1 MASEQFRFHIP
12 NLPKEIWHKFQ
23 ELRKAYGLKQRQM
36 IVMGVLA
43 ICRLGELD
51 PKEVQKLVDDI
62 KIAEDNNST

>member
-36 IVMGVLA
+36 IVLGVLA
-43 ICRLGELD
+43 ICKLGEKD
-51 PKEVQKLVDDI
+51 PALLQELVDDLI
-62 KIAEDNNST
+62 KED

>member
-12 NLPKEIWHKFQ
+12 NLPKEIWRKFQ

-43 ICRLGELD
+43 ICRLGELN
-51 PKEVQKLVDDI
+51 PQEVQDLVDKI
-62 KIAEDNNST
+62 KTEEE